1 MDIYIS
7 NFNNQIE
14 NKELGKILFI
24 YNAIND
30 GRNVEKQFTKENKEK
45 YIFRKKHENKRE
57 IFSNKYLEKF
67 ISDNLNIK

>member
-30 GRNVEKQFTKENKEK
+30 GWNVEKQFTKENKEK